1 MRLFFALLL
10 PLILLAAFTRFVATA
25 QSAGKITNSSAA
37 DSMDRKLSYLE
48 QNGALAHPNQTATML
63 TEQEIN
69 AYLASG
75 RVELPA
81 GVQSLE
87 LQGDPG
93 VITGKS
99 RVDFDQVRAGHR
111 NHNPLLSVFT
121 GVHDVTVVAHAHGA
135 GHQGIV
141 HVDSVSLDGV
151 EIPHFALQLFVE
163 KYIQPHHPEIGIDS
177 RFNLPE
183 KIDTATVGSHQV
195 AVTQK

>member
-1 MRLFFALLL
+1 MKPSVALFLALSLSTG
-10 PLILLAAFTRFVATA
+10 LANSLARARSGNNA
-25 QSAGKITNSSAA
+25 SAV
-37 DSMDRKLSYLE
+37 DSMDRKLNYLA
-48 QNGALAHPNQTATML
+48 QNAALTHPKQAPMVL

-75 RVELPA
+75 RVQLPA
-81 GVQSLE
+81 GVQSLQ
-87 LQGDPG
+87 LQGEPG

-111 NHNPLLSVFT
+111 NANPLLSVFT
-121 GVHDVTVVAHAHGA
+121 GVHDVVVVAHAHGA

-163 KYIQPHHPEIGIDS
+163 KYIQPRHPQIGIDS
-177 RFNLPE
+177 RFNLPD
-183 KIDTATVGSHQV
+183 KIDTASVGRGEV